1 MYNKLMR
8 RTKEEAEVTREK
20 LLSAALKVF
29 SKNGYAATTLDDIA
43 REAGVTRGAI
53 YWHFKGGKADVFN
66 AILDSGFKRVNEIV
80 EKWYAEEGTPL
91 EKLERIM
98 VRLMQFC
105 EEDDEYRALQEVTIF
120 KMSEDPEL
128 TLRLEDKK
136 HAYEQSIDSIA
147 MLMREAMASGEIR
160 SDVDPMT
167 AAITAYGLL
176 SGIVFIWMVER
187 EATGEAQFSLKSQAA
202 SFVELYL
209 RGIISPDH
217 LKSKV

>member
-91 EKLERIM
+91 EKLERILI
-98 VRLMQFC
+98 RLMQFC

-120 KMSEDPEL
+120 KMSEDPDL
-128 TLRLEDKK
+128 TVRLEDKK
-136 HAYEQSIDSIA
+136 HAYEQSIESIA
-147 MLMREAMASGEIR
+147 MLMREAIASGEIR
-160 SDVDPMT
+160 SDVDPVT

-187 EATGEAQFSLKSQAA
+187 EATGVAQFSLKDQAA
-202 SFVELYL
+202 SFVKLYL
-209 RGIISPDH
+209 RGITSPTTK
-217 LKSKV
+217 KSKV